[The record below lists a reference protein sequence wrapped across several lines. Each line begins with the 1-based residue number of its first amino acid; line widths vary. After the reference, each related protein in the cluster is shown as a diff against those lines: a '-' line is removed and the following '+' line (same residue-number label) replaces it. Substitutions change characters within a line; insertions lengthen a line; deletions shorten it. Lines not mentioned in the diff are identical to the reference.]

1 MRIIGG
7 SFNRRVLRPPTGL
20 PVRPTTDKAKE
31 ALFNILNNHID
42 FEDVRVLDM
51 FAGTGSIAFEFA
63 SRGAKEVLAIDRDIR
78 CVRYIQK
85 VKQELGMANL
95 KVIKADAFRLP
106 GYILPG
112 FDVIF
117 CDPPYDMA
125 GIDKLPELIQSK
137 QLLLPGA
144 LLIIEHDKNVSFDDR
159 PAFEFKKNYSKV
171 HFSFLGAPQT
181 DQ

>member
-31 ALFNILNNHID
+31 ALFNILNNYID

-63 SRGAKEVLAIDRDIR
+63 SRGATEVLAVDRDIR
-78 CVRYIQK
+78 CVRYIQQ

-106 GYILPG
+106 SYVRQG
-112 FDVIF
+112 FDIVF

-125 GIDKLPELIQSK
+125 GIDKLPELIESK

-144 LLIIEHDKNVSFDDR
+144 FLIIEHDKRISFDDQ
-159 PAFEFKKNYSKV
+159 PAFVFMKNYSKV
-171 HFSFLGAPQT
+171 HFSFLSALQT
-181 DQ
+181 NQ